1 MQNIKMAIINYS
13 FDFFFIKNSCNLGI
27 FLIFLDEKISPHS
40 LQMNTFSIF
49 SLKDKNQKRKRK
61 LKIEKKNNFLLVNKP
76 LMLLMSM

>member
-1 MQNIKMAIINYS
+1 M
-13 FDFFFIKNSCNLGI
+13 

-40 LQMNTFSIF
+40 LQMNTFSNF